1 MATGWGR
8 KTWGASDWGDLSNE
22 TVSISGIALSS
33 SIGSETITADANVSV
48 TGSQIT

>member
-22 TVSISGIALSS
+22 TVSVSGIALSS
-33 SIGSETITADANVSV
+33 SIGSETITADGNVSV
-48 TGSQIT
+48 T